1 MKVCKICKENL
12 PYDKFHIS
20 TSKRKNKK
28 GEIKVYRSYYPCCK
42 TCRQKQ
48 DMIRQSQPHIYLR
61 SLYQNIVNRVNKT
74 KKYQGGYSS
83 VNKEKITEDELLK
96 KQCRVTWEEFFERF
110 QDQYFLSGMR
120 CPLTDIKMTTEQG
133 KGFGNPT
140 AMTVDR
146 IDNDVMYT
154 KENLMFVSLQANHN
168 KKATTLYTIAALDFY
183 LNHIMGS
190 KYRAY
195 KTMVVSNLKKAA
207 CGMNER
213 KEKFRKNFGKVDNW
227 DDLLESKE
235 TRKKELREL
244 NNMEDLKLLSKLN
257 RQFYEDN
264 ET

>member
-12 PYDKFHIS
+12 PYDKFHL
-20 TSKRKNKK
+20 TTCRRKTKK
-28 GEIKVYRSYYPCCK
+28 GEMRVYSSYYPCCK
-42 TCRQKQ
+42 ECRKKQ
-48 DMIRQSQPHIYLR
+48 DIIRQSQPHIYLR
-61 SLYQNIVNRVNKT
+61 SLYQNIVSRANKT
-74 KKYQGGYSS
+74 KKYQGDSGF
-83 VNKEKITEDELLK
+83 NKKIVDEEYLLR

-120 CPLTDIKMTTEQG
+120 CPLTNIKMTTEQG
-133 KGFGNPT
+133 KGIGNPT
-140 AMTVDR
+140 SMTVDR

-154 KENLMFVSLQANHN
+154 KENLMFISQQANHN

-195 KTMVVSNLKKAA
+195 KTMVVSNLKKSA
-207 CGMNER
+207 CGMDER

-235 TRKKELREL
+235 TRKKELEKL
-244 NNMEDLKLLSKLN
+244 DDMEDLKLLSKLH